1 MDQNNLYITEEQKE
15 ALIRCGQ
22 ALVDAF
28 RPVIISLREIAS
40 NLLDNLSR
48 NVEQYQMT
56 EWLHP
61 RKKKRGTI
69 RRKRQGRLS

>member
-1 MDQNNLYITEEQKE
+1 MDQNNLCITEEQME
-15 ALIRCGQ
+15 AIIRLGK
-22 ALVDAF
+22 ATVDAF
-28 RPVIISLREIAS
+28 KPVFTSMREIISEI
-40 NLLDNLSR
+40 LDNI
-48 NVEQYQMT
+48 EQYQMT

>member
-1 MDQNNLYITEEQKE
+1 MDQNNLYITKEQME

-22 ALVDAF
+22 AIVDAF
-28 RPVIISLREIAS
+28 RPVTDAMREFVS
-40 NLLDNLSR
+40 GLLDGLSS

-56 EWLHP
+56 EWMHP

>member
-1 MDQNNLYITEEQKE
+1 MDQNNLYITEEQME
-15 ALIRCGQ
+15 AIIRLGQ
-22 ALVDAF
+22 ATVDAF
-28 RPVIISLREIAS
+28 KPVFTSMREIISEI
-40 NLLDNLSR
+40 LDKFSR

>member
-1 MDQNNLYITEEQKE
+1 MDQNNFYITEEQKE
-15 ALIRCGQ
+15 ALIRLGQ

-28 RPVIISLREIAS
+28 KPVFTSMREIISEI
-40 NLLDNLSR
+40 LDNI
-48 NVEQYQMT
+48 EQYQMT

>member
-22 ALVDAF
+22 AMCASFKQVVDA
-28 RPVIISLREIAS
+28 LCEIAS
-40 NLLDNLSR
+40 RLSNNLLHNI
-48 NVEQYQMT
+48 EKYQMT
-56 EWLHP
+56 ECLHP